1 MKLFKWAPL
10 VLLIILGGL
19 YLVRRNFKNFG
30 GTSGITVAITRPW
43 GNIGPEFEPLTVAT
57 GLVSRLVFPC
67 LVNDDGAGLYWPGV
81 ATEWSL
87 NPDGK
92 TAAFKIGE
100 PRYFED
106 GSAVTAHSIKASWEL
121 LLRRLV
127 RNGSDHSVLHEV
139 SRSIEGVVPFLQ
151 GKVGNVSGFEVAESR
166 VLRLR
171 FLNSVQKIPG
181 YLTDC
186 LLPVFSVASDGRL
199 LGSGDYRLEK
209 SETER
214 LRLAGLPKRKTAH
227 FSWIEFVRLDQKA
240 SRQALIDRHVDLVSL
255 ADGSLWSPA
264 DLTTTGLEMATGL
277 PSRRMVATLNSR
289 PGRLLAYRPYRRVIE
304 ALFDQ
309 ALASGDAPSAL
320 KRPLF
325 QRDRQFFVD
334 FSIGRLSDLPQ
345 AKVDQ
350 SVLKDLV
357 KASQRHPLKVA
368 SYVPG
373 GQWLLKH
380 LSRAGLRLE
389 ILDDWGIERIR
400 QDYSE
405 GEVADLLLVFAGY
418 PAVDLGA
425 VRPFLD
431 PSGSLFSRALGD
443 VSKFQQIFELIEQGS
458 PETDPKSAY
467 QKLARNLIEE
477 AKILQLGLVAEATV
491 YNPMRVKFLQRSLD
505 RNDAGVFSF
514 GPAE

>member
-1 MKLFKWAPL
+1 MRILKWAPFI
-10 VLLIILGGL
+10 LLIIGSLFYVISKMPKATG
-19 YLVRRNFKNFG
+19 
-30 GTSGITVAITRPW
+30 SHGITVAITRPW
-43 GNIGPEFEPLTVAT
+43 GKIGPDFEPLTVAT
-57 GLVSRLVFPC
+57 GLVSRLIFPC
-67 LVNDDGAGLYWPGV
+67 LVNDDGAGLYRPGV
-81 ATEWSL
+81 ATEWNL
-87 NPDGK
+87 NADGK
-92 TAAFKIGE
+92 SAEFKIGV

-106 GSAVTAHSIKASWEL
+106 GSEVTAYSIKASWEA
-121 LLRRLV
+121 LLRRLAK
-127 RNGSDHSVLHEV
+127 NGADHSLLHEV
-139 SRSIEGVVPFLQ
+139 GRSIEGVAPFLQ
-151 GKVGNVSGFEVAESR
+151 GKADQVSGFEAAETR

-171 FLNSVQKIPG
+171 FLNSAQKIPG

-186 LLPVFSVASDGRL
+186 LLPVFSSASDGRL
-199 LGSGDYRLEK
+199 LGSGDYRLEMGDAD
-209 SETER
+209 R
-214 LRLAGLPKRKTAH
+214 LRLVGLPKRKSAH
-227 FSWIEFVRLDQKA
+227 FSWIEFVRMDQKQA
-240 SRQALIDRHVDLVSL
+240 HQALINRHVDLVSL
-255 ADGSLWSPA
+255 ADGSLWSPE
-264 DLTTTGLEMATGL
+264 DLATSGLEMATGL

-289 PGRLLAYRPYRRVIE
+289 PGRLLAYRPHRRVIE

-467 QKLARNLIEE
+467 QKLARDLIEE